1 MRWWMLLI
9 TGFFASAAMA
19 GRPQFEI
26 EIKDHMFYPD
36 RIVVPAGTKVRLI
49 IHNRD
54 SKPEEFESFE
64 LNREKVIPANSTSA
78 IFVGPLAPGEYP
90 FMGEFNLETAQGL
103 IVAE

>member
-1 MRWWMLLI
+1 MKWGVAFI
-9 TGFFASAAMA
+9 CSFFTATVMA

-26 EIKDHMFYPD
+26 EIKNHMFYPD
-36 RIVVPAGTKVRLI
+36 RIVIPAGTKVRLI

-64 LNREKVIPANSTSA
+64 LNREKVIAANSTSA
-78 IFVGPLAPGEYP
+78 IFIGPLAPGEYP